1 MKKLTKFFV
10 GLTSIA
16 ATVAGAYY
24 VVKKF
29 LLKDSHED
37 FDDDFDDD
45 FDEDLD
51 DDIFN
56 DSDDDEE
63 KDVVPVKMEEAG
75 SDESEDAD
83 ESEESEA
90 ADNAE

>member
-1 MKKLTKFFV
+1 MKKFMKFFV
-10 GLTSIA
+10 GLASIG

-29 LLKDSHED
+29 LLKDAKED

-45 FDEDLD
+45 FDEDFD

-56 DSDDDEE
+56 DSDEDGE
-63 KDVVPVKMEEAG
+63 KDVVPVKMEESG
-75 SDESEDAD
+75 AD
-83 ESEESEA
+83 ESADDASGESEETEP
-90 ADNAE
+90 AE

>member
-1 MKKLTKFFV
+1 MKKLMKFFV
-10 GLTSIA
+10 GLASIG

-29 LLKDSHED
+29 LLKDSH
-37 FDDDFDDD
+37 DDFDDD
-45 FDEDLD
+45 FDEDFD

-56 DSDDDEE
+56 DSDEDEE